1 MVTIDYTGLRLT
13 GALRINR
20 LTALELHVGV
30 NEHGWAI
37 VEGEA
42 GENAWS
48 CSRALWPAGSRSS
61 WCGMKPA
68 RSSPCSPV

>member
-13 GALRINR
+13 GALCINR

-30 NEHGWAI
+30 NEHGWAWR
-37 VEGEA
+37 A
-42 GENAWS
+42 RRARTPWS
-48 CSRALWPAGSRSS
+48 SFRALWRAGNRSS

-68 RSSPCSPV
+68 QSSPCSPV

>member
-42 GENAWS
+42 GENALELLQG
-48 CSRALWPAGSRSS
+48 AVAGREQVI
-61 WCGMKPA
+61 MV
-68 RSSPCSPV
+68 RPV

>member
-13 GALRINR
+13 GVLCINR

-30 NEHGWAI
+30 NEHGWAV

-42 GENAWS
+42 GENALEHPGAAS
-48 CSRALWPAGSRSS
+48 GRCGRPGAGHH
-61 WCGMKPA
+61 GA
-68 RSSPCSPV
+68 G